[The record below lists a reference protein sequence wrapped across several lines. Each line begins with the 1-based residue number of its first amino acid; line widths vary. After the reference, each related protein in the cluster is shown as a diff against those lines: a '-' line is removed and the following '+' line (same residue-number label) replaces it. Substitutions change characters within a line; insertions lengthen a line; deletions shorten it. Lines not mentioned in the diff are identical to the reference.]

1 MRKQIP
7 SPKSVPPTPGAAGA
21 SQGAA
26 PPPPA
31 EPNRRVHCRKLG
43 RELPG
48 LAAPPFPTPLGARIF
63 AEISQE
69 AWNQWL
75 QHSLLLINEKGLR
88 LSDPAARSAWMQ
100 ECESFLFGGGAAP
113 PPGWVPPAGTVRFK
127 KGTGG

>member
-1 MRKQIP
+1 M
-7 SPKSVPPTPGAAGA
+7 
-21 SQGAA
+21 
-26 PPPPA
+26 
-31 EPNRRVHCRKLG
+31 RRVQCRKLG

-48 LAAPPFPTPLGARIF
+48 LSAPPFPTPLGARIF

-75 QHSLLLINEKGLR
+75 QHSLMLINERGLR

-113 PPGWVPPAGTVRFK
+113 PPGWVPPAGQVRFK
-127 KGTGG
+127 KGPGG